1 MIIKREAELIY
12 DRFLPLYIWSYTEK
26 KSLSFIFNRFSTP
39 LEIEFGL
46 T

>member
-26 KSLSFIFNRFSTP
+26 KAFRLFSIAFLP
-39 LEIEFGL
+39 PWKLNL
-46 T
+46 V